1 MSDILCRW
9 LNLELRLSK
18 FVEPGTISKD
28 FANGYLIGEVLH
40 RYELQ
45 EDFHQFS
52 KSSSASSKLNNF
64 TRLEPTLLLLGVPFG
79 LSTAKSV
86 MLGQHGAA
94 ARLLYQLYMVL
105 QRKKRAGLTGT
116 AMETMQPAAITR
128 LNRLEQ
134 EIYAER
140 LKTVIRRGAD
150 AKLQKIVQRY
160 EMKGR
165 ESYNKSIMVDF
176 MEDQR
181 QLKMK
186 EEMRLQQ
193 IEKRR
198 LVRRKQLE
206 IMSRIHTAVVHI
218 PKPPPNRTVK
228 ALERQRQNRRQLEAK
243 NVHLEIAQFEKNRR
257 KLSPRSGALPLSEG
271 TSSHVMKMPKPE
283 EMTRA
288 NQEYIQEI
296 RQRLEEDAVAREQR
310 EKRRLRVL
318 MEQLQAHEA
327 QEEALREEQL
337 VERLTRQCHHEKKL
351 VVQLMQVRQQ
361 KEVLRQNR
369 IFRER
374 QYQEQRQRDFQE
386 ALDTEEALLRQAK
399 LEHAEEIQLEIEL
412 HKRLMVERAHSRYQ
426 KHFNICKEIIN
437 QIVDLA
443 TKAGEYRL
451 LTGSL
456 IPSKMMR
463 EWKELLF
470 CGKPLYDRSS
480 VELTSEQRE
489 KQEILNNQD
498 YDEYMAMTGEWTWPA
513 DEDKKGPSPNNNILG
528 HIVQRLQSIATPT
541 KASTPPPS
549 FPHFTIKACIV
560 GKTFSGKTT
569 CLSRISQAYGIHVL
583 PATVLIEQAL
593 AVFHNGESAVEDG
606 EKMEPP
612 GNGDS
617 TPKETDLVEKE
628 SLKDQESSSTPE
640 LYNLNTEITASE
652 SLKSDAKTKL
662 SKRALHGAAI
672 DQLLRKGRAVTD
684 ELMVDVVVDAIR
696 QVPADSGWILDG
708 FPVNVT
714 QAKLLEKAL
723 SGSDPDKTDKKKQN
737 RTTLAM
743 DPNPPKE
750 TASPSPSLDLVVLL
764 EVSDDLVLGRAAE
777 QDKPEDSSCGPDEE
791 RSPIE
796 QHSLPDKSQALHRIT
811 GFQDTW
817 PKLEK
822 WFSGK
827 QNLLVKV
834 NAEAE
839 EEVVFRNVEAILHK
853 TMTAAEKDSEQV
865 AVSSP
870 STQIHNELSITE
882 TLIPGSVN
890 WVYVDEPLPKEIAEY
905 LVPYWENMCN
915 SYVTNIKAVMQN
927 LRDERNMIIHH
938 LYNIREEFKQFLK
951 QSDLKQQ
958 FVTQWQQDYNKFPDD
973 MREDDETK
981 AELHKRLDDLRERL
995 WTICDQRR
1003 AEAEREQ
1010 ASLSENSWLE
1020 NHTALLINHFSTLIQ
1035 VEVDRFHDTLYLLRD
1050 YYSGMRGAVLPEMGH
1065 DFKCIPLLDTVDLE
1079 EGMKRLAKNVGKEDE
1094 EDRKKTKVIPLIPQ
1108 RPSSAAVSKMTVAC
1122 PSDEKLVYEIYEVAV
1137 ATVNKMSLEMLQWE
1151 TGNGKENVEQMEEEQ
1166 KGTSGASPTTAAAG
1180 SAKKPRKKKGSVPSP
1195 VPAQSPSVP
1204 VVEDPNE
1211 VQKRLVRAKIHQEC
1225 SAGRDHE
1232 DRAVKMRLELIK
1244 LRVLSTVQN
1253 LQQRASQAFKD
1264 MEEWLGARFLAEM
1277 NSIDQLTEVVRH
1289 HIESAVKIQ
1298 HELMLSGT
1306 EFYVDGDM
1314 KVVAT
1319 PPPSPPRPL
1328 VEVPVGSTLTIRQLE
1343 AFHAQ
1348 LLKVAPTGLMSVN
1361 EFLDILKGLTSIRL
1375 GTDALPDPWMHIT
1388 VAQILELTLMLA
1400 QDSVTLDWCR
1410 FLLSAALPWPV
1421 PTKKQLL
1428 KVLSRF
1434 RMVDHDQTG
1443 LISEEQY
1450 LQTELW
1456 CPTESILPIPDDP
1469 SEPIVYDRLAH
1480 LRKFF
1485 FSVFAN
1491 QASSPAH
1498 LDYVNMLLYLA
1509 AHPDSVQGFV
1519 RALSLMVGHPLCYE
1533 SNSLL
1538 LKSLA
1543 YMEEEESDQSD
1554 MNGNHR
1560 SSEGEGVSI
1569 SALLKV
1575 VCHGGI
1581 KVTSRNQ
1588 FHSNQKLEEEYEE
1601 DFRKIYEE
1609 LGYGSEEK
1617 VPFSILSKHPRV
1629 QDLME
1634 STLQYQLVDIHRV
1647 LRNQQSGFSTSF
1659 TAS

>member
-52 KSSSASSKLNNF
+52 KSSSKLNNF

-257 KLSPRSGALPLSEG
+257 KLSPRSGALPLRFVSFVLLHPHSI
-271 TSSHVMKMPKPE
+271 T
-283 EMTRA
+283 TA

-606 EKMEPP
+606 EKMEVCHFLFIHQ
-612 GNGDS
+612 S
-617 TPKETDLVEKE
+617 
-628 SLKDQESSSTPE
+628 QF
-640 LYNLNTEITASE
+640 A
-652 SLKSDAKTKL
+652 L

-777 QDKPEDSSCGPDEE
+777 QGDKPEDSSCGPDEE

-853 TMTAAEKDSEQV
+853 TMTAAE
-865 AVSSP
+865 
-870 STQIHNELSITE
+870 
-882 TLIPGSVN
+882 
-890 WVYVDEPLPKEIAEY
+890 
-905 LVPYWENMCN
+905 
-915 SYVTNIKAVMQN
+915 KAVMQN

-1079 EGMKRLAKNVGKEDE
+1079 EGMKSVPQDETMKVVNQIKWVFKECKKLEKSLHARL
-1094 EDRKKTKVIPLIPQ
+1094 
-1108 RPSSAAVSKMTVAC
+1108 SAA
-1122 PSDEKLVYEIYEVAV
+1122 
-1137 ATVNKMSLEMLQWE
+1137 
-1151 TGNGKENVEQMEEEQ
+1151 
-1166 KGTSGASPTTAAAG
+1166 
-1180 SAKKPRKKKGSVPSP
+1180 
-1195 VPAQSPSVP
+1195 
-1204 VVEDPNE
+1204 
-1211 VQKRLVRAKIHQEC
+1211 
-1225 SAGRDHE
+1225 

-1450 LQTELW
+1450 LQVLLDCKRW
-1456 CPTESILPIPDDP
+1456 VNHPYSSC
-1469 SEPIVYDRLAH
+1469 
-1480 LRKFF
+1480 FF

-1538 LKSLA
+1538 LKS
-1543 YMEEEESDQSD
+1543 D

-1601 DFRKIYEE
+1601 VLKIYEE

-1634 STLQYQLVDIHRV
+1634 STLQYQLVVSISAV
-1647 LRNQQSGFSTSF
+1647 
-1659 TAS
+1659 

>member
-134 EIYAER
+134 EIYR

-257 KLSPRSGALPLSEG
+257 KLSPRSGAL
-271 TSSHVMKMPKPE
+271 
-283 EMTRA
+283 A

-606 EKMEPP
+606 EKMEVCHFLFIHQ
-612 GNGDS
+612 S
-617 TPKETDLVEKE
+617 
-628 SLKDQESSSTPE
+628 QF
-640 LYNLNTEITASE
+640 A
-652 SLKSDAKTKL
+652 L

-696 QVPADSGWILDG
+696 NML
-708 FPVNVT
+708 N
-714 QAKLLEKAL
+714 LLEKAL

-764 EVSDDLVLGRAAE
+764 EVSDDLVL
-777 QDKPEDSSCGPDEE
+777 DKPEDSSCGPDEE

-853 TMTAAEKDSEQV
+853 TMTAAEKVHMYSVPLPRDSSWKQKEIMQHIAECRCVPSV

-1065 DFKCIPLLDTVDLE
+1065 DFKCIPLLDTSGPKSIKSVPQDETMKVVNQIKWVFKECKKLE
-1079 EGMKRLAKNVGKEDE
+1079 KSLHARL
-1094 EDRKKTKVIPLIPQ
+1094 
-1108 RPSSAAVSKMTVAC
+1108 SAA
-1122 PSDEKLVYEIYEVAV
+1122 
-1137 ATVNKMSLEMLQWE
+1137 
-1151 TGNGKENVEQMEEEQ
+1151 
-1166 KGTSGASPTTAAAG
+1166 
-1180 SAKKPRKKKGSVPSP
+1180 
-1195 VPAQSPSVP
+1195 
-1204 VVEDPNE
+1204 
-1211 VQKRLVRAKIHQEC
+1211 
-1225 SAGRDHE
+1225 

-1538 LKSLA
+1538 LK
-1543 YMEEEESDQSD
+1543 
-1554 MNGNHR
+1554 
-1560 SSEGEGVSI
+1560 
-1569 SALLKV
+1569 
-1575 VCHGGI
+1575 
-1581 KVTSRNQ
+1581 VTS
-1588 FHSNQKLEEEYEE
+1588 K
-1601 DFRKIYEE
+1601 KIYEE

-1634 STLQYQLVDIHRV
+1634 STLQYQLVVSISAV
-1647 LRNQQSGFSTSF
+1647 
-1659 TAS
+1659 

>member
-134 EIYAER
+134 EIYR

-257 KLSPRSGALPLSEG
+257 KLSPRSGALPLRFVSFVLLHPHSI
-271 TSSHVMKMPKPE
+271 T
-283 EMTRA
+283 T
-288 NQEYIQEI
+288 EYIQEI

-569 CLSRISQAYGIHVL
+569 CLMVCM
-583 PATVLIEQAL
+583 VLI
-593 AVFHNGESAVEDG
+593 
-606 EKMEPP
+606 
-612 GNGDS
+612 
-617 TPKETDLVEKE
+617 
-628 SLKDQESSSTPE
+628 
-640 LYNLNTEITASE
+640 
-652 SLKSDAKTKL
+652 L

-777 QDKPEDSSCGPDEE
+777 QGGE
-791 RSPIE
+791 
-796 QHSLPDKSQALHRIT
+796 IT

-853 TMTAAEKDSEQV
+853 TMTAAEKVHMYSVPLPRDSSWKQKEIMQHIAEYSEQV

-1079 EGMKRLAKNVGKEDE
+1079 EGMKR
-1094 EDRKKTKVIPLIPQ
+1094 IPLIPQ

-1137 ATVNKMSLEMLQWE
+1137 ATVNKMS
-1151 TGNGKENVEQMEEEQ
+1151 GPKSI
-1166 KGTSGASPTTAAAG
+1166 K
-1180 SAKKPRKKKGSVPSP
+1180 SVP
-1195 VPAQSPSVP
+1195 QDETMK
-1204 VVEDPNE
+1204 VVNQIKWVFKECKKLE
-1211 VQKRLVRAKIHQEC
+1211 KSLHARL
-1225 SAGRDHE
+1225 SAA

-1538 LKSLA
+1538 LK
-1543 YMEEEESDQSD
+1543 
-1554 MNGNHR
+1554 
-1560 SSEGEGVSI
+1560 
-1569 SALLKV
+1569 
-1575 VCHGGI
+1575 
-1581 KVTSRNQ
+1581 VTS
-1588 FHSNQKLEEEYEE
+1588 K
-1601 DFRKIYEE
+1601 KIYEE

-1634 STLQYQLVDIHRV
+1634 STLQYQLVVSISAV
-1647 LRNQQSGFSTSF
+1647 
-1659 TAS
+1659 

>member
-52 KSSSASSKLNNF
+52 KSSSKLNNF

-257 KLSPRSGALPLSEG
+257 KLSPRSGG

-569 CLSRISQAYGIHVL
+569 CLSRISQGVI
-583 PATVLIEQAL
+583 
-593 AVFHNGESAVEDG
+593 SAVEDG
-606 EKMEPP
+606 EKMEVCHFLFIHQ
-612 GNGDS
+612 S
-617 TPKETDLVEKE
+617 
-628 SLKDQESSSTPE
+628 QF
-640 LYNLNTEITASE
+640 A
-652 SLKSDAKTKL
+652 L

-777 QDKPEDSSCGPDEE
+777 QGGEGKIKD
-791 RSPIE
+791 
-796 QHSLPDKSQALHRIT
+796 HM

-938 LYNIREEFKQFLK
+938 LEEFKQFLK

-1065 DFKCIPLLDTVDLE
+1065 DFKCIPLLDTSGPKSIKSVPQDETMKVVNQIKWVFKECKKLE
-1079 EGMKRLAKNVGKEDE
+1079 KSLHARL
-1094 EDRKKTKVIPLIPQ
+1094 
-1108 RPSSAAVSKMTVAC
+1108 SAA
-1122 PSDEKLVYEIYEVAV
+1122 
-1137 ATVNKMSLEMLQWE
+1137 
-1151 TGNGKENVEQMEEEQ
+1151 
-1166 KGTSGASPTTAAAG
+1166 
-1180 SAKKPRKKKGSVPSP
+1180 
-1195 VPAQSPSVP
+1195 
-1204 VVEDPNE
+1204 
-1211 VQKRLVRAKIHQEC
+1211 
-1225 SAGRDHE
+1225 

-1533 SNSLL
+1533 SN
-1538 LKSLA
+1538 K
-1543 YMEEEESDQSD
+1543 EESDQSD

-1601 DFRKIYEE
+1601 VLKIYEE

-1634 STLQYQLVDIHRV
+1634 STLQYQLVVSISAV
-1647 LRNQQSGFSTSF
+1647 
-1659 TAS
+1659 